1 MANVTIPHSG
11 TEYTANAI
19 TLKRGLVTDIIT
31 VGVYHTNNPNTV
43 PVVTDFITVLLVKPG
58 DALADGSN
66 LDILSKIGPRSGDV
80 ILAAGDWQRWC
91 YVKTAN
97 EDILRKV
104 DTITIT

>member
-19 TLKRGLVTDIIT
+19 TLKRGLVTDI
-31 VGVYHTNNPNTV
+31 
-43 PVVTDFITVLLVKPG
+43 ITVLLVKPG